1 LVTQMVSITSWL
13 DPILNFFADK
23 AGLPRDEHNAYV
35 GGEIVANLVG
45 KPTDFLA
52 KGFLNK
58 LIHFIAG
65 LIAAGY
71 GVFGKDVPTRLRREL
86 IAFGEHELWKIADLK
101 PEDIREIQRSLS
113 NFIRLASAGD
123 WAAALSQ
130 VLTTPTELAMAL
142 GLATPPA
149 PAPAPSVVL
158 PPPPPPAE
166 TVAPPAEQ
174 VPAEQVPAEQAPVL
188 QEVVPA

>member
-1 LVTQMVSITSWL
+1 MVSITSWL

-71 GVFGKDVPTRLRREL
+71 GVFGKDVPPRLRREL
-86 IAFGEHELWKIADLK
+86 IAFGEHELWEIVDLK
-101 PEDIREIQRSLS
+101 PEDIQGIQSSLS

-130 VLTTPTELAMAL
+130 VLTTPTELAMSL
-142 GLATPPA
+142 GLVAPQA
-149 PAPAPSVVL
+149 PAPQPAPLVVMPPP
-158 PPPPPPAE
+158 PPPPPPAP
-166 TVAPPAEQ
+166 AAQQPAEAKKEPILT
-174 VPAEQVPAEQAPVL
+174 VT
-188 QEVVPA
+188 

>member
-1 LVTQMVSITSWL
+1 MVSITSWL

-23 AGLPRDEHNAYV
+23 AGLLRDEHNAYV

-58 LIHFIAG
+58 LIHFVAG

-71 GVFGKDVPTRLRREL
+71 GVFGKDVPPRLRREL
-86 IAFGEHELWKIADLK
+86 IAFGEHELWKIVDLK
-101 PEDIREIQRSLS
+101 PEDIAEIQRSLS
-113 NFIRLASAGD
+113 NFIRLAMAGD
-123 WAAALSQ
+123 WTAALSQ

-142 GLATPPA
+142 GLEAPQSPA
-149 PAPAPSVVL
+149 PQPAPPVVM
-158 PPPPPPAE
+158 PPPPPPVEQVQAQATATE
-166 TVAPPAEQ
+166 VVAPPAEH
-174 VPAEQVPAEQAPVL
+174 APVL

>member
-1 LVTQMVSITSWL
+1 MVSITSWL

-71 GVFGKDVPTRLRREL
+71 GVFGKDVPPRLRREL

-113 NFIRLASAGD
+113 EFIRLASAGD

-142 GLATPPA
+142 GLAAPQAQA
-149 PAPAPSVVL
+149 PATVL

-166 TVAPPAEQ
+166 VVAPPAEATA
-174 VPAEQVPAEQAPVL
+174 PAAEQAPVL